1 MKTIISELRKEFTV
15 LETFELK
22 PNFTY
27 LGNKYN
33 LDPRRVK
40 KYYKG
45 YNGKS
50 TTRVKPSSLDEYS
63 EIIKEKLSYEDIKI
77 SSIYFFLKN
86 EKGGCREIK

>member
-33 LDPRRVK
+33 LDPRTVK
-40 KYYKG
+40 
-45 YNGKS
+45 N
-50 TTRVKPSSLDEYS
+50 
-63 EIIKEKLSYEDIKI
+63 IIKDIMVNQQLELNHPVWTNTQK
-77 SSIYFFLKN
+77 
-86 EKGGCREIK
+86 

>member
-1 MKTIISELRKEFTV
+1 M
-15 LETFELK
+15 ETFELK

-33 LDPRRVK
+33 LDPRTVK
-40 KYYKG
+40 KYYEG

-63 EIIKEKLSYEDIKI
+63 EIIKEK
-77 SSIYFFLKN
+77 
-86 EKGGCREIK
+86 

>member
-33 LDPRRVK
+33 LDPRTVK
-40 KYYKG
+40 KYYEG

-50 TTRVKPSSLDEYS
+50 TTRVKPVWTN
-63 EIIKEKLSYEDIKI
+63 IQK
-77 SSIYFFLKN
+77 
-86 EKGGCREIK
+86 